1 MTADILREALGLAMA
16 PAVLLALVA
25 GVIAGVV
32 VGALPGLSA
41 TMAVA
46 LLVPFTFDLE
56 IMPAMALLIGI
67 YCGAIYGGSI
77 PAILFR
83 TPGTPASAATIFDGY
98 PLARRG
104 EAGRALS
111 IAALAALGGGMIG
124 TVLLLVLTPQ
134 ISGFALRFGP
144 PEYFGLA
151 VFGLSMIVAVSGGSL
166 LKGLIAAVFGLILA
180 TVGMD
185 PLTGYPRFLFGSIS
199 LMEGMPFIPAMI
211 GLFAISEVLEGLGLP
226 AIQEKQGKAK
236 VSLTP
241 SKADLRHCGATIVKS
256 GLIGTLV
263 GATPGAGADIAA
275 FLGYSAARQRA
286 KPGERFG
293 DGELMGVAAPEAA
306 KTASTSGAMIP
317 MLALG
322 LPGDSVT
329 AVLIGAFVL
338 HGLQPGPLLFQQ
350 HARLAYAIF
359 GTVLLAHILVYFAA
373 ISSTRFLLRVM
384 SWNRHLLNAMI
395 LLLSLVGAFALRNNL
410 ADVWLAI
417 GFGVLGLLLRRGG
430 YPVAPLLLAL
440 ILGPLAE
447 ENFRRALTLSGGEL
461 AIFVG
466 RPITLGLL
474 VAAGASVTFGFLK
487 QFRAGRAGKS
497 T

>member
-1 MTADILREALGLAMA
+1 MTADVLGEAFAYWVD
-16 PAVLLALVA
+16 PAVMLALVA
-25 GVIAGVV
+25 GVVAGVV

-46 LLVPFTFDLE
+46 LLVPFTFNLE

-67 YCGAIYGGSI
+67 YCGAVYGGSI

-98 PLARRG
+98 PLVRRG

-111 IAALAALGGGMIG
+111 IAALAALGGGLIG

-134 ISGFALRFGP
+134 ISSFALRFGP

-151 VFGLSMIVAVSGGSL
+151 VFGLSMIVAVSDGSL
-166 LKGLIAAVFGLILA
+166 LKGLIVAVFGLLLA

-185 PLTGYPRFLFGSIS
+185 PLTGYPRFLFGSVS

-211 GLFAISEVLEGLGLP
+211 GLFAISEVLEGLGVS
-226 AIQEKQGKAK
+226 ASEEKQGKAR

-241 SKADLRHCGATIVKS
+241 SRADIRHCSGTIVKS

-293 DGELMGVAAPEAA
+293 EGEIKGVAAPEAS

-350 HARLAYAIF
+350 HAGLAYAIF
-359 GTVLLAHILVYFAA
+359 GTVLLAHVLVYFAA
-373 ISSTRFLLRVM
+373 VSSTRFLLRVM
-384 SWNRHLLNAMI
+384 SWDRRLLNAVI

-417 GFGVLGLLLRRGG
+417 GFGGLGLLLRRGG

-447 ENFRRALTLSGGEL
+447 ENFRRALTLSGGEY
-461 AIFVG
+461 AIFAT
-466 RPITLGLL
+466 RPITAILLLLALG
-474 VAAGASVTFGFLK
+474 SVILGFWRQRRL
-487 QFRAGRAGKS
+487 GRS
-497 T
+497 SV